1 MKDGIVIK
9 AMWLLLGGAAK
20 TALPVLGVDDPRAFW
35 KESKKIYRR
44 EMNKLPEYGPNDVL
58 KINLAHAVMLGA
70 IYEACSPK
78 PDVDAMTQFY
88 RELFLRQRILLAAL
102 KRMDMLKPSMVR
114 RQRAIAERSRKAT
127 HPFTWQFTVDVED
140 ENRFTAVFTR
150 CGIYDYLNSRGMAHI
165 VPAMCAIDYLF
176 GECSNHWFLRESTIA
191 TGGKV
196 CDCGYVSKRAAAPEE
211 VRRSKEN
218 KKSEAVRSGRKAF

>member
-20 TALPVLGVDDPRAFW
+20 ESLPVLGVDDPKSFW
-35 KESKKIYRR
+35 QESKKIYRR

-102 KRMDMLKPSMVR
+102 KRMDMLKPSMVT

-165 VPAMCAIDYLF
+165 APAMCAIDYLF
-176 GECSNHWFLRESTIA
+176 GECSKHWFLRESTIA
-191 TGGKV
+191 TGGKI
-196 CDCGYVSKRAAAPEE
+196 CDCRYVSKRAATAEE

-218 KKSEAVRSGRKAF
+218 KKAEAIHGGRKKW